1 MSTVDITFWHS
12 NDTKMKISN
21 LDTPIRIMFSR
32 KPQETSDQGAL
43 NEILFLKRKEM
54 RYHNVSIP
62 SYESVVTVRIKP
74 DKNIS
79 LRVYLKHHSRPTAQ
93 HYDLNVTLPNTTLS
107 SCSLFSKAGNG
118 RCSPRDPYD
127 FELLPNATGHI
138 GHHVIGVEILEDP
151 FETPEVS
158 AGMTGN
164 DAEALRGQT
173 QYCVQVKQAP
183 TPLPVKK
190 NVPRQFDSKTD
201 VKYKWL
207 VTVGTCVFWDT
218 SNKKWSARGIQV
230 CLFCRLMNFTF
241 IFLLNFEICLELTET
256 DRRV

>member
-32 KPQETSDQGAL
+32 EPRETSDQGAL
-43 NEILFLKRKEM
+43 NGILFLKRKEM

-62 SYESVVTVRIKP
+62 SYEAVVTVRIKP
-74 DKNIS
+74 EKNIS
-79 LRVYLKHHSRPTAQ
+79 LRAYVKHYSRPTAQ

-107 SCSLFSKAGNG
+107 PCSTFSKEGNG
-118 RCSPRDPYD
+118 RCSPRDQYAFD
-127 FELLPNATGHI
+127 LQPNATGHI

-164 DAEALRGQT
+164 DSEALRGQT
-173 QYCVQVKQAP
+173 QYCVKVKQAP
-183 TPLPVKK
+183 TPLRVKK
-190 NVPRQFDSKTD
+190 NVPRQFDPETD
-201 VKYKWL
+201 VKYDWL

-230 CLFCRLMNFTF
+230 CL
-241 IFLLNFEICLELTET
+241 
-256 DRRV
+256 